1 MQSLRDYPFAVRPLI
16 IAHRGD
22 TSLGATENSI
32 EAAVA
37 GAASGADMIEV
48 DVQWTADEEFV
59 CWHDQGHPQLDVPVH
74 RAMFKECQ
82 EAGIAS
88 LVEIAETVKG
98 KVYLN
103 IEIKE
108 YSDRS
113 PRRFMQRLVELII
126 ELGLRDHVL
135 LSSFRI
141 DFLQEA
147 GWELPT
153 FVIHPDEEMKMLMT
167 LRAHDE
173 PIKFEKPLP
182 TYLPSELMKI
192 AKATGYGCQ
201 LSDLTPDGLVDIR
214 MHNILLGVYTITT
227 EEEFEQAI
235 ARGAR
240 ALVCERPHEFA
251 ALRNK
256 RFPSL

>member
-22 TSLGATENSI
+22 TSLGATENSV

-37 GAASGADMIEV
+37 GAASGADMIEI
-48 DVQWTADEEFV
+48 DVQWSADEEFV
-59 CWHDQGHPQLDVPVH
+59 CWHDERHPKLTETIS
-74 RAMFKECQ
+74 RTMFKDAKT
-82 EAGIAS
+82 AGIAS
-88 LVEIAETVKG
+88 LIEIAEVVKG

-103 IEIKE
+103 VEIKE

-126 ELGLRDHVL
+126 ELGLRDSVL

-167 LRAHDE
+167 LRAHNK
-173 PIKFEKPLP
+173 PIVFEKPLP
-182 TYLPSELMKI
+182 AYLPSELMKI

-201 LSDLTPDGLVDIR
+201 LSDLTPDGLADIR
-214 MHNILLGVYTITT
+214 KHNILLGVYTITT
-227 EEEFEQAI
+227 EGEFDQAVS
-235 ARGAR
+235 RGAR

-256 RFPSL
+256 RFPSK